1 MKWTV
6 CFEAWNFTRQDLK
19 SAETPTELP
28 HILSALSS
36 HGNRHGRTPGIA
48 SGILTRKPPIFLR
61 TFLEDPWKYPKMPD
75 PETPKKKFFIRT
87 KFGDFYPFFGPILS
101 QDRFLSAL

>member
-36 HGNRHGRTPGIA
+36 HGNRHGRTLGIA
-48 SGILTRKPPIFLR
+48 PGILTRKPPIFLR
-61 TFLEDPWKYPKMPD
+61 TFLAN
-75 PETPKKKFFIRT
+75 
-87 KFGDFYPFFGPILS
+87 FYPENGFGG
-101 QDRFLSAL
+101 QFLSGRRIWLFFFR